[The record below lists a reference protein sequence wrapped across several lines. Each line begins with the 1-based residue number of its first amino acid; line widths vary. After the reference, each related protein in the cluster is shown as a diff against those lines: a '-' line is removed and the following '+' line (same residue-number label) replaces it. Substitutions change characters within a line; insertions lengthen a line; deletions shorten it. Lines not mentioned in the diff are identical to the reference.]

1 MTDLQSC
8 SECGWM
14 CEFPNSHIEFCGGG
28 DCKYIRSKYDVW
40 FNEDGELEWKLKT
53 KTPKIESSLSRK
65 VC

>member
-1 MTDLQSC
+1 
-8 SECGWM
+8 M

-28 DCKYIRSKYDVW
+28 GCKYIRSKYDVW